1 MTIFNSN
8 QTEVV
13 ELNVSE
19 AHQIT
24 AGGPIGEFFHQ
35 LGDLFDY
42 LGL

>member
-1 MTIFNSN
+1 MTIFNSD

-13 ELNVSE
+13 DLNASE

-24 AGGPIGEFFHQ
+24 AGGPIGEFLHQ

-42 LGL
+42 FGL